1 MVPLGNPGNK
11 ENDIPMAATLRE
23 ILLAPDVEPA
33 VGDDCYHL
41 IGQELAD
48 KSGVS
53 GTALKLAYKTV
64 ETFMPGHVEFMV
76 RKLLP
81 DMVDQ
86 LDPFWAGFRTSG
98 GAEFGD
104 YLAKRGDDVSQAL
117 IAVTDERA
125 KASGRPVV
133 VKAYN
138 SVRGSAT
145 RHIEAAL
152 PDVGALVQKY
162 AC

>member
-1 MVPLGNPGNK
+1 MRSCSRQTSSPRW
-11 ENDIPMAATLRE
+11 ATE
-23 ILLAPDVEPA
+23 
-33 VGDDCYHL
+33 CYHL

-64 ETFMPGHVEFMV
+64 KTFMPGHVEFMV
-76 RKLLP
+76 RDLLP

-104 YLAKRGDDVSQAL
+104 YLTKRGDEVAEAL
-117 IAVTDERA
+117 LTVTDAQRGRVRTANGHQGVQERA
-125 KASGRPVV
+125 RQRRSSTSRP
-133 VKAYN
+133 
-138 SVRGSAT
+138 RCPGSARWCRST
-145 RHIEAAL
+145 PGYRQNRRL
-152 PDVGALVQKY
+152 T
-162 AC
+162 